1 LFRLYS
7 EEELPPE
14 FKLFIPTAPAAR
26 SDKAKAVDNDNH
38 SLQENVEV
46 LASDENEIGET
57 NNVLTEH
64 DNTEKSSSPSQGDVA
79 VSS

>member
-1 LFRLYS
+1 
-7 EEELPPE
+7 
-14 FKLFIPTAPAAR
+14 
-26 SDKAKAVDNDNH
+26 VDNDNH